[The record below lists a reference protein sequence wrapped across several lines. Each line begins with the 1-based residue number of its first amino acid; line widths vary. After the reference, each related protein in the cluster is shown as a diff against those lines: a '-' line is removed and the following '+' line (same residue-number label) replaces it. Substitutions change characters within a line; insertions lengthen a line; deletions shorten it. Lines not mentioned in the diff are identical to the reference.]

1 MEKFSVIDILTTSF
15 KFSLVQKRFFLFGF
29 LMTLPAVILTFFL
42 QQNTVETPG
51 ELLSILL
58 THPLGCVLFVVGY
71 LFFQLIGKGS
81 LISLF
86 HASFEKKQASSTP
99 SSLVTSFW
107 KALRIDAVLFSFFAS
122 ILFIIALP
130 TLLSFWLEHDASESL
145 LFLTELTL
153 IPILFIGYFI
163 REFTYCY
170 FLLSPLTLRDSFEAS
185 SNLFIRNRY
194 NCLSFGIAFLCI
206 ALLFTFFL
214 NFVMLSI
221 VALLQNV
228 SFFSEQGIFLVASL
242 IFVTWYEVWRQ
253 SFWFHFF
260 QTLAKPKSPSADEP
274 VTVPLEKKIPEISG
288 V

>member
-15 KFSLVQKRFFLFGF
+15 KFSLGQKSFFLFGF
-29 LMTLPAVILTFFL
+29 LMALPAIILTLFL
-42 QQNTVETPG
+42 QRNTIETPQ
-51 ELLSILL
+51 ELLTILL
-58 THPLGCVLFVVGY
+58 DHPLECILFMVGY
-71 LFFQLIGKGS
+71 LLFHLVGKSS

-86 HASFEKKQASSTP
+86 HSSFEKKERTP
-99 SSLVTSFW
+99 KQPSFIASFW
-107 KALRIDAVLFSFFAS
+107 KALRIDAVLFSFFAV

-130 TLLSFWLEHDASESL
+130 TLLSFWLEQDASQSL

-153 IPILFIGYFI
+153 LPILFIGYFI

-170 FLLSPLTLRDSFEAS
+170 CLLSPLTLRGSFEAS
-185 SNLFIRNRY
+185 SNLFIRNKY

-228 SFFSEQGIFLVASL
+228 SFFSEQGIFFVVSL
-242 IFVTWYEVWRQ
+242 MFVTWYETWRQ

-260 QTLAKPKSPSADEP
+260 QTLAKPKSPSADES
-274 VTVPLEKKIPEISG
+274 VAVPLEKKVPEISG
-288 V
+288 I